1 MINYTTQ
8 VYVGVERF
16 NLSNKMSTVLLST
29 AYLPNI
35 KYLSQVL
42 NYDVVVLEKCEHF
55 VKQTYRNRCEIL
67 TSNGKLSLSIPLVKQ
82 ADKELIA
89 DKKISYTEDWQ
100 KQHWRA
106 ITSAYKNSP
115 YFEFFEDEFKLF
127 YENKFE
133 LLFDYNTQLLQA
145 ILHIL
150 RVKKQIEFTSQFDIN
165 PSNSSDL
172 RMLSDISSSDNIFAK
187 SYYQVFADKQ
197 GFTPNLSCLD
207 ALFNIGL
214 ETINI
219 SQTLII

>member
-1 MINYTTQ
+1 MINYTTR
-8 VYVGVERF
+8 VFVGVEHF
-16 NLSNKMSTVLLST
+16 NPSNKMSTVLLST

-42 NYDVVVLEKCEHF
+42 NNEIVVLEKHEHF

-89 DKKISYTEDWQ
+89 EKKISYAEDWQ

-115 YFEFFEDEFKLF
+115 YFEFFEDEFKPF
-127 YENKFE
+127 YENKYE
-133 LLFDYNTQLLQA
+133 LLFDYNTQLLQT

-150 RVKKQIEFTSQFDIN
+150 RVKKQIEFTTQFDVS
-165 PSNSSDL
+165 PSNCFNL
-172 RMLSDISSSDNIFAK
+172 RALSELNYSENINAK
-187 SYYQVFADKQ
+187 PYYQVFADKQ
-197 GFTPNLSCLD
+197 GFVSNLSSLD
-207 ALFNIGL
+207 ALFNVGL
-214 ETINI
+214 ETKF
-219 SQTLII
+219 L

>member
-8 VYVGVERF
+8 VFVGVEHF
-16 NLSNKMSTVLLST
+16 NLSNKMSAVLLST

-35 KYLSQVL
+35 TYLSQVL
-42 NYDVVVLEKCEHF
+42 NHDVVVFERHEHF

-89 DKKISYTEDWQ
+89 DKKISYAEDWQ

-115 YFEFFEDEFKLF
+115 YFEFFEDEFKPF
-127 YENKFE
+127 YENKYE
-133 LLFDYNTQLLQA
+133 LLFEFNTQLLQT

-150 RVKKQIEFTSQFDIN
+150 CVKNQIEFS
-165 PSNSSDL
+165 
-172 RMLSDISSSDNIFAK
+172 
-187 SYYQVFADKQ
+187 
-197 GFTPNLSCLD
+197 
-207 ALFNIGL
+207 
-214 ETINI
+214 
-219 SQTLII
+219 

>member
-1 MINYTTQ
+1 
-8 VYVGVERF
+8 
-16 NLSNKMSTVLLST
+16 MSSVLLST
-29 AYLPNI
+29 SYLPNI
-35 KYLSQVL
+35 TYLSQVL
-42 NYDVVVLEKCEHF
+42 NHEVVVIEKHEHF

-89 DKKISYTEDWQ
+89 EKKISYAEDWQ

-115 YFEFFEDEFKLF
+115 YFEFFEDEFKPF

-133 LLFDYNTQLLQA
+133 LLFDFNTQLLQT

-150 RVKKQIEFTSQFDIN
+150 RVKKQIEFTNHFDVN
-165 PSNSSDL
+165 PSNCLDLRSLSDL
-172 RMLSDISSSDNIFAK
+172 NNSEKLNSK
-187 SYYQVFADKQ
+187 PYYQVFADKQ

-214 ETINI
+214 VTKY
-219 SQTLII
+219 L

>member
-1 MINYTTQ
+1 
-8 VYVGVERF
+8 
-16 NLSNKMSTVLLST
+16 MSTVLLST

-89 DKKISYTEDWQ
+89 DKNISYTEDWQ

-150 RVKKQIEFTSQFDIN
+150 RVKKQIEFTTQFSIS
-165 PSNSSDL
+165 PSNCLDLRSLSDL
-172 RMLSDISSSDNIFAK
+172 NNSEKLNSK
-187 SYYQVFADKQ
+187 PYYQVFADKRE
-197 GFTPNLSCLD
+197 FTTNLSCLD

-219 SQTLII
+219 SQTLIILQVERNS

>member
-1 MINYTTQ
+1 
-8 VYVGVERF
+8 
-16 NLSNKMSTVLLST
+16 MSTVLLST
-29 AYLPNI
+29 SYLPNI
-35 KYLSQVL
+35 SYLFQVL
-42 NYDVVVLEKCEHF
+42 QHDMVILEKHENF

-89 DKKISYTEDWQ
+89 EKKISYAEDWQ

-115 YFEFFEDEFKLF
+115 YFEFFEDEFKPF
-127 YENKFE
+127 YENKYE
-133 LLFDYNTQLLQA
+133 LLFDYNTRLLQT

-150 RVKKQIEFTSQFDIN
+150 RVKKQIEFTTQFDIN
-165 PSNSSDL
+165 LSNGMDLRTLSDL
-172 RMLSDISSSDNIFAK
+172 NNSDTISTK
-187 SYYQVFADKQ
+187 SYYQVFADKR

-214 ETINI
+214 KTKF
-219 SQTLII
+219 L

>member
-1 MINYTTQ
+1 
-8 VYVGVERF
+8 
-16 NLSNKMSTVLLST
+16 MSTVLLST

-35 KYLSQVL
+35 SYLSQVL
-42 NYDVVVLEKCEHF
+42 KQDLILIEKHEHF

-89 DKKISYTEDWQ
+89 DKKISYAEDWQ

-115 YFEFFEDEFKLF
+115 YFEFFEDEFKPF

-133 LLFDYNTQLLQA
+133 LLFDYNTQLLQT

-165 PSNSSDL
+165 PSNCFDLRTLSDL
-172 RMLSDISSSDNIFAK
+172 NNSNKLNTK
-187 SYYQVFADKQ
+187 QYYQVFADKQ

-207 ALFNIGL
+207 ALFNVGL
-214 ETINI
+214 ETKY
-219 SQTLII
+219 L

>member
-1 MINYTTQ
+1 MINYTIQ
-8 VYVGVERF
+8 VFVGEEHF
-16 NLSNKMSTVLLST
+16 NPLNKMSTVLLSS

-35 KYLSQVL
+35 SYLSQVL
-42 NYDVVVLEKCEHF
+42 KHDTVVVEKHEYF

-82 ADKELIA
+82 ADKEFIA
-89 DKKISYTEDWQ
+89 DKKISYAEDWQ

-115 YFEFFEDEFKLF
+115 YFEFFEDEFKPF
-127 YENKFE
+127 YENKYE
-133 LLFDYNTQLLQA
+133 LLFDFNTQLLQT

-150 RVKKQIEFTSQFDIN
+150 RVKKHIVFTSQFDVS
-165 PSNSSDL
+165 PSNSLDLRALSDL
-172 RMLSDISSSDNIFAK
+172 NNSENVNLK
-187 SYYQVFADKQ
+187 PYYQVFADKR

-214 ETINI
+214 ETKH
-219 SQTLII
+219 L